1 MKSVREVEEY
11 VIHPNQIKNLKLGQ
25 ALLYCSK
32 VDRHHAIMNIK
43 RANPFAGRYERKSV
57 PSKNPANVNVNK
69 IGQTKENET
78 ETNNYF

>member
-1 MKSVREVEEY
+1 
-11 VIHPNQIKNLKLGQ
+11 
-25 ALLYCSK
+25 

-43 RANPFAGRYERKSV
+43 KANPFIGTYERKSV
-57 PSKNPANVNVNK
+57 PNQIPANVNVIK